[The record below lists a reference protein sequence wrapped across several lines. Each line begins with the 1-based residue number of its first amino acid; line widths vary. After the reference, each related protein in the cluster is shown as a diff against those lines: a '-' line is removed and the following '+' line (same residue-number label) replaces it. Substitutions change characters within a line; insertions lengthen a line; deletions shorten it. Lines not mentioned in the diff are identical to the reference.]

1 MTGLQLTAVLLVG
14 LTIMLVVFLGS
25 IMVSNRKNAER
36 KAQGR
41 DPHQE

>member
-1 MTGLQLTAVLLVG
+1 MTGIQLTAVILVG
-14 LTIMLVVFLGS
+14 LTVMIVVFLGS

-41 DPHQE
+41 DPLQD